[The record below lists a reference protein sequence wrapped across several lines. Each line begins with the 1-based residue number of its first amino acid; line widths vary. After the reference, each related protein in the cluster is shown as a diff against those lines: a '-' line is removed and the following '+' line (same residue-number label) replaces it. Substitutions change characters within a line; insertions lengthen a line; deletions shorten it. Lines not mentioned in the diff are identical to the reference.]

1 MHSATPASRRRF
13 LQQLAAVAA
22 APMLLRTTHAARV
35 NPPALLEIENGHYRF
50 LPAGQVFC
58 GGVLPMEG
66 YEVIHA
72 ILRTALPLAQ
82 GYVFVER
89 YLKDAG
95 LAVQAL
101 CGMEL
106 RVPAPMTLD
115 AFRTFNIP
123 YVEQLRK
130 WDLVAG
136 NYSAVCRTNV
146 APGLNPPTQAS
157 LHAFSYVSP
166 AKHKGSTFC
175 VSGTADIDP
184 RGKIIAAGD
193 TSAAAMTEKLKF
205 VIDVI
210 GGRLAELDLSW
221 SNANQVDLY
230 AV

>member
-1 MHSATPASRRRF
+1 LSAMHSATPASRRRF

-136 NYSAVCRTNV
+136 NYSAFWMGVV
-146 APGLNPPTQAS
+146 VIALM
-157 LHAFSYVSP
+157 
-166 AKHKGSTFC
+166 
-175 VSGTADIDP
+175 GTAYYFS
-184 RGKIIAAGD
+184 GM
-193 TSAAAMTEKLKF
+193 SLTE
-205 VIDVI
+205 
-210 GGRLAELDLSW
+210 
-221 SNANQVDLY
+221 
-230 AV
+230 